1 MFRPVAAS
9 EPRPAATVILRAMR
23 LELLV
28 AILLIAGTAYA
39 QELKERPESEPPAA
53 GDTSGLVDEDEDLLP
68 ATTYAFNPIQAK
80 KDLKVGDFY
89 AKKGND
95 RAAAAR
101 YLEATRWN
109 PQYAEAYWKLAEARD
124 QLGQAPQALDAYRSY
139 LALEPDGKQAQRAE
153 LRVAHLVEASKSP
166 PLAADDADAP

>member
-1 MFRPVAAS
+1 
-9 EPRPAATVILRAMR
+9 MR

-28 AILLIAGTAYA
+28 AMLLIAGSVHA
-39 QELKERPESEPPAA
+39 QLKERPDNEPTSTEE
-53 GDTSGLVDEDEDLLP
+53 TSGLVDEDEDLLP

-80 KDLKVGDFY
+80 KDLEIGNFY

-101 YLEATRWN
+101 YLEATKWN

-124 QLGQAPQALDAYRSY
+124 SLEQNPQALDAYRSY
-139 LALEPDGKQAQRAE
+139 LALEPKGKHAKQAQLRITQLAE
-153 LRVAHLVEASKSP
+153 TLKSP
-166 PLAADDADAP
+166 PLAAEDDQNVESR